1 MQVRVK
7 RQIKNWI
14 ELRDKVKNF
23 PCTRD
28 INRRALV
35 AVGCVPLIKGMV
47 KTNNPTS
54 GEKGK
59 PITYLNETKFLC
71 PICMR
76 SRRPRM
82 DTILNLLVALQSL
95 PIRLP
100 EGEALQCLTE
110 RAMGWQVRII
120 LRRKRWYVPFKSL
133 SVVIFYEYKYSLTLN
148 LNFVAFLLAL
158 KTHNLSI
165 RIHFEALYNVE
176 FSLPKF
182 WHLKIDWYL
191 KY

>member
-1 MQVRVK
+1 M
-7 RQIKNWI
+7 
-14 ELRDKVKNF
+14 RDKITNF

-28 INRRALV
+28 INRWALV

-110 RAMGWQVRII
+110 RAMGWQVRTI
-120 LRRKRWYVPFKSL
+120 LRRKRWYVGYHSKVSSRLLF
-133 SVVIFYEYKYSLTLN
+133 FYEYKYSLTLN
-148 LNFVAFLLAL
+148 LNFVAFLLA
-158 KTHNLSI
+158 
-165 RIHFEALYNVE
+165 F
-176 FSLPKF
+176 
-182 WHLKIDWYL
+182 
-191 KY
+191 

>member
-1 MQVRVK
+1 M
-7 RQIKNWI
+7 
-14 ELRDKVKNF
+14 RDKTRNV
-23 PCTRD
+23 PCSRY
-28 INRRALV
+28 INKRALV
-35 AVGCVPLIKGMV
+35 SVGCVPLVKGMV
-47 KTNNPTS
+47 KTSNPNS

-110 RAMGWQVRII
+110 RAMGWQVRIL
-120 LRRKRWYVPFKSL
+120 LRYVSSQRPLHLLFIYCMLYHYISIC
-133 SVVIFYEYKYSLTLN
+133 VH
-148 LNFVAFLLAL
+148 FLLV
-158 KTHNLSI
+158 KKSQHLST
-165 RIHFEALYNVE
+165 
-176 FSLPKF
+176 
-182 WHLKIDWYL
+182 LKIS
-191 KY
+191 KYALCSTKQSNWNNMWRSKPNTL